1 MSDSDD
7 DSDNFNFQSKTDFDA
22 NKEKEE
28 TIISNDLN
36 FKTLSEVCNTFYDD
50 IQKND
55 FFDHKSSW
63 RTSSSIDPIKI
74 KISAQE
80 TLPGICDI
88 IRPSKDFYK
97 KVLTA
102 LGTLILEVDN
112 LLPNIGITNYESLYC
127 LSVYG
132 QEISENQTEEKQ
144 EDDGEI
150 KIARMFPYFNEI
162 NEKIHKLMTLAINL
176 LNQLASLYNEKNN
189 YYSVSYKFYNFSLA
203 FEYIGKILSYFL
215 AIDNIVTKNEFLRPH
230 WGKYRTVVFQS
241 KNNSEELNITEEQRK
256 KLNKFIKKINA
267 TIFEGTCYT
276 QCIDIILGKSGQI
289 SASGQG
295 IIPLSQCKTFL
306 KHFDLY
312 ISSRIKKIYS
322 NLFKLTESYE
332 PTELFQYLSLL
343 GFYIKLFGQNSDKNV
358 LKSAWQVQKKIVNI
372 NIVGISSFNIEKFL
386 NGFEEFKRGISLDP
400 ASVERSMKTSL
411 TSLEKQFHYMISN
424 FNKNIL
430 TWATYMDNIFS
441 NSKDFSSKAQGNPKL
456 FENTSKK
463 IKLIIEGLC
472 TANYLRRNISFILD
486 SHLHFNIQLDE
497 EIINEIISGL
507 ELIKVIEFEFSKLMN
522 LISLNIPLLTRT
534 LLYPIQDAIQ
544 EVAKKANKK
553 VNDGKS
559 TNEQLY
565 KDALTASDIFY
576 LCSKGIQSELR
587 LVIEKLC
594 FSTITAKELLDEEN
608 YNIIN
613 DNLWMIEMIS
623 QLSREIKRC
632 CDCSFFYSYQD
643 ILPTTFKNIYND
655 RPKRLYYFIMAINDI
670 ENPLHYM
677 KCREDDGIGIIKI
690 LRKKIF
696 ESFENIFL
704 KNLAKEI
711 ANDLLM
717 QVHGTFIEGLE
728 GAPYSDNNL
737 KTYLNIKNFRF
748 FDRIVDTKRYIE
760 EQLNMEFYKMTTLN
774 LNNFQTYQRM
784 RVLAKNK
791 YGLNLHDVYLPN
803 QNLEQGKDI
812 LEIVRSIS
820 TFAKSYTYNL
830 HNQQFIEIAKD
841 SSYINIIG
849 VQQIISSL
857 YTHGKGIV
865 NSIVKKA
872 AEFIAKKV
880 EFLID
885 VLKNDYINSMLK
897 DEMRFWEESKAQINY
912 NYPLERGQILRQK
925 IIALDQGKKVGT
937 INQCI
942 NIITQIGNVVS
953 LVRCIRSALMD
964 YNSQNVNLLTTYNTN
979 DFNNLLDRLSLQAND
994 DPKSQTSQISPN
1006 MITNT
1011 KNSLIESS
1019 KLFCQ
1024 TISSLKQ
1031 TGENEK
1037 NYLEILVTAFN
1048 QSITLEAFPELP
1060 LLAFLLPPVTLTF
1073 VDTAILARDNL
1084 LKKTKTEDNAYFS
1097 DDGFIMGMCYL
1108 LKLFFADKK
1117 FESLNWFPSVIEF
1130 YNSKKGEKKKDKH
1143 SVGIDIL
1150 NDRQITS
1157 YKEQFELQYFTYT
1170 SASLLFTD

>member
-132 QEISENQTEEKQ
+132 QEISENQAEEKQ

-372 NIVGISSFNIEKFL
+372 NIVGISSINIEKFL
-386 NGFEEFKRGISLDP
+386 NGFEKFKRGISLDP
-400 ASVERSMKTSL
+400 ASV
-411 TSLEKQFHYMISN
+411 
-424 FNKNIL
+424 
-430 TWATYMDNIFS
+430 
-441 NSKDFSSKAQGNPKL
+441 
-456 FENTSKK
+456 
-463 IKLIIEGLC
+463 
-472 TANYLRRNISFILD
+472 
-486 SHLHFNIQLDE
+486 
-497 EIINEIISGL
+497 
-507 ELIKVIEFEFSKLMN
+507 
-522 LISLNIPLLTRT
+522 
-534 LLYPIQDAIQ
+534 
-544 EVAKKANKK
+544 
-553 VNDGKS
+553 
-559 TNEQLY
+559 
-565 KDALTASDIFY
+565 
-576 LCSKGIQSELR
+576 
-587 LVIEKLC
+587 
-594 FSTITAKELLDEEN
+594 
-608 YNIIN
+608 
-613 DNLWMIEMIS
+613 
-623 QLSREIKRC
+623 
-632 CDCSFFYSYQD
+632 
-643 ILPTTFKNIYND
+643 
-655 RPKRLYYFIMAINDI
+655 
-670 ENPLHYM
+670 
-677 KCREDDGIGIIKI
+677 
-690 LRKKIF
+690 
-696 ESFENIFL
+696 
-704 KNLAKEI
+704 
-711 ANDLLM
+711 
-717 QVHGTFIEGLE
+717 
-728 GAPYSDNNL
+728 
-737 KTYLNIKNFRF
+737 
-748 FDRIVDTKRYIE
+748 
-760 EQLNMEFYKMTTLN
+760 
-774 LNNFQTYQRM
+774 
-784 RVLAKNK
+784 
-791 YGLNLHDVYLPN
+791 
-803 QNLEQGKDI
+803 
-812 LEIVRSIS
+812 
-820 TFAKSYTYNL
+820 
-830 HNQQFIEIAKD
+830 
-841 SSYINIIG
+841 
-849 VQQIISSL
+849 
-857 YTHGKGIV
+857 
-865 NSIVKKA
+865 
-872 AEFIAKKV
+872 
-880 EFLID
+880 
-885 VLKNDYINSMLK
+885 
-897 DEMRFWEESKAQINY
+897 
-912 NYPLERGQILRQK
+912 
-925 IIALDQGKKVGT
+925 
-937 INQCI
+937 
-942 NIITQIGNVVS
+942 
-953 LVRCIRSALMD
+953 
-964 YNSQNVNLLTTYNTN
+964 
-979 DFNNLLDRLSLQAND
+979 
-994 DPKSQTSQISPN
+994 
-1006 MITNT
+1006 
-1011 KNSLIESS
+1011 
-1019 KLFCQ
+1019 
-1024 TISSLKQ
+1024 
-1031 TGENEK
+1031 
-1037 NYLEILVTAFN
+1037 
-1048 QSITLEAFPELP
+1048 
-1060 LLAFLLPPVTLTF
+1060 
-1073 VDTAILARDNL
+1073 
-1084 LKKTKTEDNAYFS
+1084 
-1097 DDGFIMGMCYL
+1097 
-1108 LKLFFADKK
+1108 
-1117 FESLNWFPSVIEF
+1117 
-1130 YNSKKGEKKKDKH
+1130 
-1143 SVGIDIL
+1143 
-1150 NDRQITS
+1150 
-1157 YKEQFELQYFTYT
+1157 
-1170 SASLLFTD
+1170 

>member
-312 ISSRIKKIYS
+312 ISSRINKIYS

-486 SHLHFNIQLDE
+486 SHLHFDIQLDE

-544 EVAKKANKK
+544 GVAKKANKK

-632 CDCSFFYSYQD
+632 CDCSFLYSYQD
-643 ILPTTFKNIYND
+643 ILPTAFKNIYND

-704 KNLAKEI
+704 KNLANEI

-748 FDRIVDTKRYIE
+748 FDRIVDIKRYLE
-760 EQLNMEFYKMTTLN
+760 EQLNMKFYQMTTLN

-865 NSIVKKA
+865 NSIVNKA
-872 AEFIAKKV
+872 VEFIAKNV
-880 EFLID
+880 GFLVD
-885 VLKNDYINSMLK
+885 VLRNDYINSMLK

-1031 TGENEK
+1031 TGENET
-1037 NYLEILVTAFN
+1037 NYLEILVTAFS
-1048 QSITLEAFPELP
+1048 QSITLEKFPELP

-1143 SVGIDIL
+1143 SVGIEIL